1 MIVKAILTF
10 LQHVFLANS
19 YMSRYSNHMIST
31 EIEQKKVEEQTLER
45 MGGFMGW
52 SGGGGEGAGSQAPPA
67 PLLGKINFVL
77 FLSNSQF
84 NI

>member
-10 LQHVFLANS
+10 SQHVFLAKF
-19 YMSRYSNHMIST
+19 YMFRYSNHMIST
-31 EIEQKKVEEQTLER
+31 EIEQKKVEEPTSER

-52 SGGGGEGAGSQAPPA
+52 PGGVRGVATSA

-77 FLSNSQF
+77 FLSHSQ
-84 NI
+84 

>member
-10 LQHVFLANS
+10 LQHVLLANS

-31 EIEQKKVEEQTLER
+31 EIEQKKVEEHTLER

-52 SGGGGEGAGSQAPPA
+52 SWGGGGGESGTRT
-67 PLLGKINFVL
+67 FVG
-77 FLSNSQF
+77 
-84 NI
+84 

>member
-10 LQHVFLANS
+10 SQHVFLANF

-31 EIEQKKVEEQTLER
+31 EIEQKKVEEPTLER

-52 SGGGGEGAGSQAPPA
+52 PAGGGEAPPA

-77 FLSNSQF
+77 L
-84 NI
+84 

>member
-10 LQHVFLANS
+10 SQNVFLANS

-31 EIEQKKVEEQTLER
+31 EIEQKKVEEPTLER
-45 MGGFMGW
+45 MGGFMDW
-52 SGGGGEGAGSQAPPA
+52 PEGGGGEAPPT

-77 FLSNSQF
+77 F
-84 NI
+84 

>member
-19 YMSRYSNHMIST
+19 YMSRYSNHMISI
-31 EIEQKKVEEQTLER
+31 EIEQKKVEEPTSER

-52 SGGGGEGAGSQAPPA
+52 PGGVTGVGGWQHPHLYWVKS
-67 PLLGKINFVL
+67 ISYYF
-77 FLSNSQF
+77 
-84 NI
+84 

>member
-19 YMSRYSNHMIST
+19 YMSRYSNHMISI

-52 SGGGGEGAGSQAPPA
+52 PGGGRGGEAPPA

-77 FLSNSQF
+77 F
-84 NI
+84 

>member
-10 LQHVFLANS
+10 SQHVFLANS

-52 SGGGGEGAGSQAPPA
+52 SGGGSQPPPA

>member
-19 YMSRYSNHMIST
+19 YMSRYSNHMISI
-31 EIEQKKVEEQTLER
+31 EIQQKKAEELTSER

-52 SGGGGEGAGSQAPPA
+52 PGRGGGHHPHLCWVKS
-67 PLLGKINFVL
+67 ISYYF
-77 FLSNSQF
+77 
-84 NI
+84 

>member
-52 SGGGGEGAGSQAPPA
+52 SEKGGGGVGRVRHHPHLCWVKS
-67 PLLGKINFVL
+67 ISYYF
-77 FLSNSQF
+77 
-84 NI
+84 

>member
-10 LQHVFLANS
+10 LQHVLLANF
-19 YMSRYSNHMIST
+19 YMFKYSNHMIST

-52 SGGGGEGAGSQAPPA
+52 SGGWGGWGESGTTRT
-67 PLLGKINFVL
+67 FVG
-77 FLSNSQF
+77 
-84 NI
+84 